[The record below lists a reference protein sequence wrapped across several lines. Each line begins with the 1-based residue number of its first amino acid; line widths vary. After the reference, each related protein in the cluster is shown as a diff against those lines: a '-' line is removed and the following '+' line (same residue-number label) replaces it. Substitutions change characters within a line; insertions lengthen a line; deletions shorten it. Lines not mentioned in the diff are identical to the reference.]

1 MDDLAFLGANIL
13 RLVAETFGEVRHFY
27 EAFDAAEEARSL
39 VKLLCSDSDSISD
52 AFLESAVEN
61 LLHWACPVGLCD
73 ACCAGWVG
81 GVSCTEVHF
90 LGRRLLAFPGVGFYK
105 SAV

>member
-1 MDDLAFLGANIL
+1 MDDLAFLGANSL

-27 EAFDAAEEARSL
+27 EAFDTAEEARSL

-61 LLHWACPVGLCD
+61 LLHWACPVGLCG
-73 ACCAGWVG
+73 ALGLRAGGWDPLWVL
-81 GVSCTEVHF
+81 H
-90 LGRRLLAFPGVGFYK
+90 LGTASLLV
-105 SAV
+105 